1 MGLEPTTLYTLGQSA
16 LPLSY
21 QDVCVDEG
29 TVRGTGHRWYRAQS
43 GRSGTGHSQGGVVQ
57 GTVREEGYRAQVVQ
71 GTVREEGY
79 RAQVVQ
85 GTVREEGTGHSQGG
99 GVQTYP
105 IKTLQEL
112 ILESPHCVMLPLPP
126 PP

>member
-1 MGLEPTTLYTLGQSA
+1 MYM
-16 LPLSY
+16 Y
-21 QDVCVDEG
+21 V
-29 TVRGTGHRWYRAQS
+29 WMKAQS

-57 GTVREEGYRAQVVQ
+57 GTVREEWYRAQSERSGTGHSQGGVVQ

-79 RAQVVQ
+79 RTQSGRS
-85 GTVREEGTGHSQGG
+85 GTRHSQGG
-99 GVQTYP
+99 VVQTYP

-126 PP
+126 PA